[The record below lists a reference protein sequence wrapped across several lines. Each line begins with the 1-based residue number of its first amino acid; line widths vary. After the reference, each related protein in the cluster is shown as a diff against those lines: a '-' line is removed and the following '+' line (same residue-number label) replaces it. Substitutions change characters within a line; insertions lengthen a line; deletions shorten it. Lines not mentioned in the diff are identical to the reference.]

1 QAQVV
6 TSAKGRS
13 VAKNLAGPVRLGGQ
27 SEERQLLQSPIPSPA
42 SQARSE
48 ESHLRRRRLDADR
61 YLPHAEGRNRT
72 SRSRRR
78 PLRPSFDRGQNQPPR
93 RPTHQARLQGR
104 TPTSC
109 RRGMKIQTSQ
119 KYAATQQ
126 QHRTQPPPES
136 FSFLLEIVGDR
147 YRSRSRHSARRRN
160 QGLWDVQPT

>member
-1 QAQVV
+1 MLALTCGCPRRGTYGHGHLLKTGATIPGISILGAMIHPFGNRQRHEPLSDGRPSTLLGRFVSQSERERRQAQVV

-78 PLRPSFDRGQNQPPR
+78 PLRPS
-93 RPTHQARLQGR
+93 
-104 TPTSC
+104 
-109 RRGMKIQTSQ
+109 
-119 KYAATQQ
+119 
-126 QHRTQPPPES
+126 
-136 FSFLLEIVGDR
+136 
-147 YRSRSRHSARRRN
+147 
-160 QGLWDVQPT
+160 